1 MELHH
6 VGIIVN
12 DIKKALRSL
21 KQVLN
26 AKKNSKIIIDKNWK
40 IKILFIKH
48 KNKILFEIIEPLDS
62 KSPIAGQL
70 KKNINIIN
78 HIAYKCKNFE
88 KDKKNII
95 KNGAIPVTP
104 KKEALA
110 FNNKKIQFFMTKE
123 KLLIELIE

>member
-12 DIKKALRSL
+12 DIKKAIRSL

-26 AKKNSKIIIDKNWK
+26 AKKNSRIIIDKNWK

-48 KNKILFEIIEPLDS
+48 KNKILFEIIEPLDN

-104 KKEALA
+104 KKKALA